1 VADGSVTN
9 LVATLSRDVT
19 VDEVNEAF
27 RAAATDG
34 PLAGVLVHSEDPIV
48 SSDVVGS
55 PASCIFDAPL
65 TPAMGKP
72 GQGAGLVRQRVGL
85 HQPAGRPGHDH
96 RWRTRVA
103 IATAERSRGDRPP
116 PRRSRSG
123 VERDDQGRHLDV
135 MDDAGGMAA

>member
-1 VADGSVTN
+1 MADGSVTD

-34 PLAGVLVHSEDPIV
+34 PLAGVLVYSEDPIV

-65 TPAMGKP
+65 TLAMGNLVKVP
-72 GQGAGLVRQRVGL
+72 GWYHNEWGYTSRLVDLVTIIGGA
-85 HQPAGRPGHDH
+85 
-96 RWRTRVA
+96 
-103 IATAERSRGDRPP
+103 RG
-116 PRRSRSG
+116 
-123 VERDDQGRHLDV
+123 
-135 MDDAGGMAA
+135 

>member
-1 VADGSVTN
+1 VADGSVTD

-34 PLAGVLVHSEDPIV
+34 LLADVLVYSEDPIV

-65 TPAMGKP
+65 SLAMGKP
-72 GQGAGLVRQRVGL
+72 GQGAGLYDNEWGY
-85 HQPAGRPGHDH
+85 
-96 RWRTRVA
+96 T
-103 IATAERSRGDRPP
+103 SRLVDL
-116 PRRSRSG
+116 
-123 VERDDQGRHLDV
+123 VTII
-135 MDDAGGMAA
+135 GGARG

>member
-1 VADGSVTN
+1 MGRPQSAESLGPPAS
-9 LVATLSRDVT
+9 SRDVT

-34 PLAGVLVHSEDPIV
+34 PLAGVLVYSEDPIV

-65 TPAMGKP
+65 TLVMGKP

-96 RWRTRVA
+96 RWRTRV
-103 IATAERSRGDRPP
+103 GDR
-116 PRRSRSG
+116 
-123 VERDDQGRHLDV
+123 D
-135 MDDAGGMAA
+135 GGAITW